1 MHSHMQTSSGRAG
14 PPSPAFR
21 SDDDVGGA
29 PSAWSREAVS
39 RPCCPALSFPGP
51 SELPAAHVVF
61 QKPEHHPSSWLP
73 LTLRDMAE
81 AAPPR

>member
-1 MHSHMQTSSGRAG
+1 MHSHMQTSSGAQDLPLR
-14 PPSPAFR
+14 
-21 SDDDVGGA
+21 
-29 PSAWSREAVS
+29 PSAVTTMLEALHQHGVE
-39 RPCCPALSFPGP
+39 RPSLALAGQALSFPGP